1 MLFPE
6 PSEVADIWWAKV
18 VEGTIIDRLGSAAKI
33 ATSAAPVICIYTKD
47 FRDVDDIRRVLE
59 ELVAIGLVRPGRVI
73 AYKPDTYTYLDIYKA
88 NAEMYGL
95 RASLYT
101 SNKLLL

>member
-6 PSEVADIWWAKV
+6 PSELTGRWWRKV
-18 VEGTIIDRLGSAAKI
+18 VDGTINNRLGSSAKV
-33 ATSAAPVICIYTKD
+33 ATSGAPVICIYTKD
-47 FRDVDDIRRVLE
+47 FRDVDDVRRVLE
-59 ELVAIGLVRPGRVI
+59 ELLTMGLVKPGKVI

-101 SNKLLL
+101 SSKLFS